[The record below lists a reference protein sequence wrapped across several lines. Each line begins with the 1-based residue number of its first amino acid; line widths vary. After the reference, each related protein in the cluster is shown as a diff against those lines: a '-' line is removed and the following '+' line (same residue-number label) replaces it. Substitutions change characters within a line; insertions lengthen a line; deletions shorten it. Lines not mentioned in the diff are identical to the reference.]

1 MVRKPG
7 DHPVAQNFDNG
18 AFNGSVSLFVDD
30 PEDRFTR
37 RGLHF
42 VETPA
47 SQFFGNLV
55 HQHDSTFKI
64 GDDYRVTDAQESH
77 SEEIFLPFDLGQS
90 IGTVLNFTSDSA
102 IGPIDKSEVDDG
114 NSAEQYVP
122 LQGGPLQSA
131 FGFFDDSPFTS

>member
-1 MVRKPG
+1 LNQFINQARLQF
-7 DHPVAQNFDNG
+7 DVAAQHLNI
-18 AFNGSVSLFVDD
+18 ASS
-30 PEDRFTR
+30 RFR
-37 RGLHF
+37 I
-42 VETPA
+42 
-47 SQFFGNLV
+47 

-114 NSAEQYVP
+114 NSAEQYASRVV
-122 LQGGPLQSA
+122 SMM
-131 FGFFDDSPFTS
+131 SSHRTSS